1 MDGKSGFDSSTSVW
15 QQTGWGEVDNLRKK
29 LENLKELR
37 DLVRQLGRAGGKGPL
52 RKAPQEV
59 QPSLC
64 ACLSYCGACDV
75 LMHKTHAQAAVS
87 TICCWVYRTF
97 FGKRQVAQIYLFCD
111 CPAVISSNAID
122 PVQVE
127 AVTPHNKLC

>member
-1 MDGKSGFDSSTSVW
+1 MPCCADLMDGKSGFDSSTSVW

-64 ACLSYCGACDV
+64 TCLSHCSICVVLLSSLVDWTALENEYCYMAET
-75 LMHKTHAQAAVS
+75 MHKTYAQAAVS
-87 TICCWVYRTF
+87 TVCCWAYGTS
-97 FGKRQVAQIYLFCD
+97 QVA
-111 CPAVISSNAID
+111 
-122 PVQVE
+122 
-127 AVTPHNKLC
+127 